1 MAGTHV
7 SIQQTPV
14 YRKGVLINCVVRSD
28 ERKYVDKV
36 TFPTFRSEPVD
47 LDQYNIRRHTI
58 VVNTLPVYKTPGT
71 SPAEAGPV
79 DLIALTS
86 LPVSTLA
93 RFTTS
98 MGYLILGAPDALWK
112 QLDIDSQI
120 EYMTK
125 KDVGSMMAS
134 FRIPLPLDDLPTL
147 PDAALDQ
154 PSGLLSFEAPTRVE
168 KIRLGDLAKEAN
180 NERRSISYKLGIFR
194 VNK

>member
-1 MAGTHV
+1 M
-7 SIQQTPV
+7 
-14 YRKGVLINCVVRSD
+14 RSD
-28 ERKYVDKV
+28 EHKYVDKI
-36 TFPTFRSEPVD
+36 TFPTFHSEPAD
-47 LDQYNIRRHTI
+47 LDQYDIRRHTM
-58 VVNTLPVYKTPGT
+58 VVNALPVYKTPGS

-79 DLIALTS
+79 DLIALRS
-86 LPVSTLA
+86 LPVATLA

-120 EYMTK
+120 EYLSNKGT
-125 KDVGSMMAS
+125 GSMMAS

-154 PSGLLSFEAPTRVE
+154 PSSLLSFEAPTRVE

-180 NERRSISYKLGIFR
+180 NERRSISYKLGILR
-194 VNK
+194 INK